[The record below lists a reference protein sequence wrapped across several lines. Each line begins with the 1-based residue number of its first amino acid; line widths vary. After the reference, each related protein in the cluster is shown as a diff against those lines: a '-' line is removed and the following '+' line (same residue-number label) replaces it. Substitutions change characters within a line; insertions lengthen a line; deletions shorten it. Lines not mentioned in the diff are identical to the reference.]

1 MNIIVDVRE
10 HGLIEKIQK
19 MIDLSKH
26 EIQWKTESLPLGD
39 ILIQTPTGDIAVCIE
54 RKTFADLIASIKD
67 GRYEEQSYRLANAA
81 DLHVPLHRIV
91 YMIEG
96 VFSALSES
104 EEKLVLASMTSV
116 QMFKGFSVWRTS
128 GLQETA
134 KTIVAMADK
143 IGRDLKKGKVL
154 YLPSPTDPL
163 CSIPTGES
171 CDESASISST
181 QAVISSSTTTTAS
194 AIATTPIS
202 GYSAVVKKVKKAN
215 LTPENMAEIVLS
227 QIPGISTQTAVA
239 IMNKFG
245 TLPKLLRELAL
256 DPGCFDQKNILLE
269 NGRKINKGCAEK
281 IIEFLKIGSDR
292 IGLN

>member
-1 MNIIVDVRE
+1 
-10 HGLIEKIQK
+10 

-104 EEKLVLASMTSV
+104 EEKLVLATMTSV

-128 GLQETA
+128 GVQETA

-154 YLPSPTDPL
+154 YFPSPTDPL
-163 CSIPTGES
+163 C
-171 CDESASISST
+171 DESASASST
-181 QAVISSSTTTTAS
+181 TTQSAISSST
-194 AIATTPIS
+194 TTPIS

-239 IMNKFG
+239 IMDKFG

-281 IIEFLKIGSDR
+281 IIEFLKIGSD
-292 IGLN
+292 

>member
-1 MNIIVDVRE
+1 MKIIIDIRE

-96 VFSALSES
+96 IFSALSES
-104 EEKLVLASMTSV
+104 EEKLVLATMTSV

-128 GLQETA
+128 GVQETA

-154 YLPSPTDPL
+154 YFPSPTDPL

-171 CDESASISST
+171 CDESAS
-181 QAVISSSTTTTAS
+181 SSTTTTAS
-194 AIATTPIS
+194 AIASAPIS

-239 IMNKFG
+239 IMDKFG

-281 IIEFLKIGSDR
+281 IIEFLKIGSD
-292 IGLN
+292 

>member
-104 EEKLVLASMTSV
+104 EEKLVLATMTSV

-128 GLQETA
+128 GVQETA

-154 YLPSPTDPL
+154 YFPSPTDPL
-163 CSIPTGES
+163 C
-171 CDESASISST
+171 DESASASST
-181 QAVISSSTTTTAS
+181 TTQSAISSST
-194 AIATTPIS
+194 TTPIS

-239 IMNKFG
+239 IMDKFG

-281 IIEFLKIGSDR
+281 IIEFLKIGSD
-292 IGLN
+292 

>member
-1 MNIIVDVRE
+1 MNIVVDVRE
-10 HGLIEKIQK
+10 HGLVEKIQK
-19 MIDLSKH
+19 MINVSKE
-26 EIQWKTESLPLGD
+26 EIQIQMKIESLPLGD
-39 ILIQTPTGDIAVCIE
+39 ILIQTPTGNIAACIE
-54 RKTFADLIASIKD
+54 RKTFADLLASIKD

-96 VFSALSES
+96 IFSTLSES
-104 EEKLVLASMTSV
+104 EEKLVLATMTSV

-134 KTIVAMADK
+134 KTIVAMAGK

-154 YLPSPTDPL
+154 YDSLKTIQSEHHQSEPQSDPL
-163 CSIPTGES
+163 STIPTGDSCQFSSGAIES
-171 CDESASISST
+171 NV
-181 QAVISSSTTTTAS
+181 QGQ
-194 AIATTPIS
+194 

-227 QIPGISTQTAVA
+227 QIPGISTHTATA
-239 IMNKFG
+239 IMRTFG
-245 TLPKLLRELAL
+245 TLPQLFRELSEN
-256 DPGCFDQKNILLE
+256 PGCFKEKKILLE

-281 IIEFLKIGSDR
+281 IIEFLKIVQHE
-292 IGLN
+292 